1 MKKLLKKNASI
12 MKIRE
17 WHNAELISRDIQLE
31 NIAKEVTSFLE
42 TKNLST
48 ADVCNIAEKI
58 KYVAMNS
65 KFIVSEMDL
74 NQKNDNAGNITVHM
88 GACDIDELV
97 NIIKARL

>member
-1 MKKLLKKNASI
+1 MNREKNLDA
-12 MKIRE
+12 
-17 WHNAELISRDIQLE
+17 
-31 NIAKEVTSFLE
+31 IAKEVMDLLQ

-48 ADVCNIAEKI
+48 VDVCNIAEKI

-65 KFIVSEMDL
+65 KFIVREMDL